1 MRPYSRTWCE
11 KSAIEESLTPVPVSP
26 HRASKTMIVFGALM
40 AIASAI
46 ALTNTFAANAATV
59 YALGYFLIAGGI
71 MNTIHAFTIRRWNLA
86 VLDVL
91 GAFLYFIA
99 AIITFRQPLA
109 TAATITVLLAALFM
123 VGGGIARLAG

>member
-1 MRPYSRTWCE
+1 MRAYSRTWCE
-11 KSAIEESLTPVPVSP
+11 ISATEDSLPQAPVSP
-26 HRASKTMIVFGALM
+26 HRASTTMIVVGGLM
-40 AIASAI
+40 AIAGAI
-46 ALTNTFAANAATV
+46 ALTNTFAATAATV
-59 YALGYFLIAGGI
+59 YALGFFLIAGGI

-99 AIITFRQPLA
+99 AIFTFRQPLA